1 VPFVIPPLQ
10 PGLQFHQA
18 EPDDGSA
25 DRKVSHQQRTHLK
38 TLLRSSAATTRHF
51 NEKFTAA
58 PSILSVANI
67 SDLPSDDQ
75 QAIGKTLLTLLAGF
89 QNRDAQALRAVYSED
104 ADWVNAFGT
113 VKRGR
118 EAIVAYLT
126 GLFADDNFNRGEPDG
141 PPETS
146 FRVLSPD
153 VVLVSAHL
161 RIKGQGL
168 LGGGTLDRDNFSL
181 RALQRQSDGSWLI
194 VSEMFQDANTETT
207 YAQ

>member
-1 VPFVIPPLQ
+1 MT
-10 PGLQFHQA
+10 
-18 EPDDGSA
+18 D
-25 DRKVSHQQRTHLK
+25 
-38 TLLRSSAATTRHF
+38 
-51 NEKFTAA
+51 
-58 PSILSVANI
+58 LSG
-67 SDLPSDDQ
+67 LPSDDQ
-75 QAIGKTLLTLLAGF
+75 QAIGKTLLTLLTSF
-89 QNRDAQALRAVYSED
+89 RDRDAEALHTVYSDD

-118 EAIVAYLT
+118 EEIVDYLR
-126 GLFADDNFNRGEPDG
+126 GLFADDHFNRGVPEG

-146 FRVLSPD
+146 FRVLTSE

-168 LGGGTLDRDNFSL
+168 VGGGTLDRDNFSL
-181 RALQRQSDGSWLI
+181 RALQRQAEGSWLI